1 MQPCAARC
9 CKVAHA
15 QMCGVRLANR
25 CRHVPAFIRES
36 VPRSLYA
43 HTSEPIDFG
52 ALKGKRVAIL
62 GGAGRCALLHLVGA
76 WHSIASWWC
85 CCWPQRAAKGAGAAW
100 RQTQQPGQLQLLLLA
115 LSPLL
120 PQ

>member
-1 MQPCAARC
+1 
-9 CKVAHA
+9 
-15 QMCGVRLANR
+15 MCGVRLANR

-62 GGAGRCALLHLVGA
+62 GGAGRCAL
-76 WHSIASWWC
+76 
-85 CCWPQRAAKGAGAAW
+85 Q
-100 RQTQQPGQLQLLLLA
+100 
-115 LSPLL
+115 
-120 PQ
+120 